1 MGNTV
6 ERGRGLAVP
15 GTAHSG
21 DHLDVRHD
29 PHLSQK

>member
-6 ERGRGLAVP
+6 ERSRGPTVL

-21 DHLDVRHD
+21 DHLDARHD
-29 PHLSQK
+29 PHLS